1 MEGKTIWKFYKNSEE
16 GWQAMLD
23 AIERAEESIELEQFI
38 FFYDS
43 IGIKFLD
50 ALKIKAGQ
58 GIKIRIFCD
67 AVGSSSLSTPAIEKE
82 LKHSGIEIKFFNPIV
97 PWHPNNETF
106 WYFRDHRKL
115 MIVDKTIGFTGGLC
129 LGEEMRGWRESYVK
143 IAGPVV
149 LEMIESFEVMWN
161 KAYRKVKYYLKKRKV
176 RLGACDFQYL
186 ANSPLPAKRYM
197 YRELIRA
204 VRSAR
209 HYIYLTT
216 PYFLPDSRLMRNLRL
231 AVERGVLVRLLVP
244 FTTNHLA
251 VDIGMG
257 TFFDYALRAGIN
269 ISRYTASMIHSKT
282 VIIDGNWS
290 TIGSLNLDNISL
302 RYNFEGNIVSTD
314 KQFSFELEKQ
324 FLNDLKLS
332 TELTLSYWQNR
343 SIFRK
348 IAELFIWP
356 IRKLL

>member
-1 MEGKTIWKFYKNSEE
+1 MIQKSDWKFYKNSEE

-23 AIERAEESIELEQFI
+23 AIERAKESIDLEQFI

-43 IGIKFLD
+43 IGIKFLN
-50 ALKIKAGQ
+50 ALKAKTAE
-58 GIKIRIFCD
+58 GIKVRIFCD
-67 AVGSSSLSTPAIEKE
+67 AVGSSSLSSVTIEKE
-82 LKHSGIEIKFFNPIV
+82 LKDAGIKIKFFNSIV
-97 PWHPNNETF
+97 PWHPNNETL

-115 MIVDKTIGFTGGLC
+115 MIIDRAIGFTGGLC

-143 IAGPVV
+143 ISGPVV
-149 LEMIESFEVMWN
+149 FEMLESFEIMWN
-161 KAYRKVKYYLKKRKV
+161 RTYREVKYYLKKKRIDPV
-176 RLGACDFQYL
+176 GSFRYL
-186 ANSPLPAKRYM
+186 TNSPLPAKRHM
-197 YRELIRA
+197 YRELIKA
-204 VRSAR
+204 IRSAK

-216 PYFLPDSRLMRNLRL
+216 PYFLPDSRLLRNLKL
-231 AVERGVLVRLLVP
+231 AAERGVLVRLIVP
-244 FTTNHLA
+244 FTTNHLV

-257 TFFDYALRAGIN
+257 TFFEDVLKAGIK

-282 VIIDGNWS
+282 AVIDGNWS
-290 TIGSLNLDNISL
+290 TIGSLNLDNLSL

-314 KQFSFELEKQ
+314 KEFSFELEKQ

-332 TELTLSYWQNR
+332 TELTLPYWQKR
-343 SIFRK
+343 SVIRK